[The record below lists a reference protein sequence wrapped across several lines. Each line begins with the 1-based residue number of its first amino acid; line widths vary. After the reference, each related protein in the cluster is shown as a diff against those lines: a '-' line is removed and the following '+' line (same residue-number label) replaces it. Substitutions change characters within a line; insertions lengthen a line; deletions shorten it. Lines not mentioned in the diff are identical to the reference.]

1 MEGTFNSI
9 EQFEQVLYKTV
20 EKAGETSLGKFM
32 SLVSSEDKDKIR
44 ELYGVEKIGTK
55 IVELLE
61 AAPEKYIF
69 ISRFSFNNLVDKY
82 LEASLLSLFTIVF
95 SKFNALVPCHCTL
108 PILTAP
114 LSFDT
119 TVV

>member
-55 IVELLE
+55 IMYKAVINP
-61 AAPEKYIF
+61 AFPAPTNCIQY
-69 ISRFSFNNLVDKY
+69 
-82 LEASLLSLFTIVF
+82 
-95 SKFNALVPCHCTL
+95 C
-108 PILTAP
+108 
-114 LSFDT
+114 
-119 TVV
+119 